1 MIQHH
6 PPVTLRTTVLK
17 RTLAYLCLL
26 EGRETLR
33 FGIQFQNLSRP
44 LPALICGRKVAKL
57 TTSPANVESI
67 SNSADTSP
75 LQPIRW
81 SCMPN
86 QCTLAHLIYFQLSER
101 AYRSSDAA
109 IVSIRHS
116 CKTFTELSA
125 PFRFRCVQTR
135 YAHFRAGPRTPF
147 MHIDCS

>member
-44 LPALICGRKVAKL
+44 LPALICGRKVPAHSQAGEEKNMRLRKNVGGSGGRAKL

-86 QCTLAHLIYFQLSER
+86 QCTPAHLIYFQLSKR

-125 PFRFRCVQTR
+125 FQ
-135 YAHFRAGPRTPF
+135 Y
-147 MHIDCS
+147 